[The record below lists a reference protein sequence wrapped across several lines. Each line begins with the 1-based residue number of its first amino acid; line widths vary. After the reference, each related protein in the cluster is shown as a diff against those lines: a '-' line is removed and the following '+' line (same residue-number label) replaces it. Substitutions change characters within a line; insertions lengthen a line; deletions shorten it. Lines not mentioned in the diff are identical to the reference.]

1 MKKRA
6 IKTKIKNSHPVVS
19 SDKPVGAVIIGGHFQ
34 GLGLLRALGE
44 KKVPVYLLDTSQCI
58 GRFSKYTTKF
68 FKCPGAEEEAAC
80 LDFLTSLAEKDNL
93 RGWIIYPND
102 DETACFLARHKN
114 KLEEYY
120 RISTPSWE
128 TYRYAYDKMLT
139 YQLAEKLGIAIPKT
153 YYIKSIAELQQVDI
167 NFPVILKPS
176 VKEPFYTRTLK
187 KAIRIDDRA
196 QLIEKYKQVVS
207 YLEPSQSLMVQEL
220 ITGGTNSLY
229 SVGCLFNNGELL
241 ADVVVKRIRQH
252 PMDFGHATTFA
263 RTMDIGELE
272 ETAKKI
278 LAAMNYRGLAEV
290 EFMHDVRDG
299 KYKLLEVNARIWG
312 WHTIAIG
319 AGVNLPYLS
328 YLDIL
333 GKEVKQAGF
342 IKGINWIRLATD
354 IPTAIIEILK
364 GRMKIGAYLRSLRG
378 KKQFAVWSFKDPMPF
393 IVELI
398 MLPYLWRKRG
408 F

>member
-1 MKKRA
+1 
-6 IKTKIKNSHPVVS
+6 
-19 SDKPVGAVIIGGHFQ
+19 
-34 GLGLLRALGE
+34 
-44 KKVPVYLLDTSQCI
+44 
-58 GRFSKYTTKF
+58 
-68 FKCPGAEEEAAC
+68 
-80 LDFLTSLAEKDNL
+80 
-93 RGWIIYPND
+93 
-102 DETACFLARHKN
+102 
-114 KLEEYY
+114 
-120 RISTPSWE
+120 
-128 TYRYAYDKMLT
+128 
-139 YQLAEKLGIAIPKT
+139 
-153 YYIKSIAELQQVDI
+153 
-167 NFPVILKPS
+167 
-176 VKEPFYTRTLK
+176 
-187 KAIRIDDRA
+187 
-196 QLIEKYKQVVS
+196 
-207 YLEPSQSLMVQEL
+207 
-220 ITGGTNSLY
+220 
-229 SVGCLFNNGELL
+229 
-241 ADVVVKRIRQH
+241 
-252 PMDFGHATTFA
+252 
-263 RTMDIGELE
+263 
-272 ETAKKI
+272 
-278 LAAMNYRGLAEV
+278 MNYRGLAEV